1 MAGKLLT
8 LAGLLLFVG
17 GGCRACSSCGDYLP
31 PVAGST
37 QDWSGPRAGSRFGRM
52 DAPDEDSFPELE
64 NSLEESPPADASEPG
79 IPQET
84 VTPLPGLDENL

>member
-8 LAGLLLFVG
+8 FAGLLFLVG

-37 QDWSGPRAGSRFGRM
+37 QDWHGPRAGSRFDQV
-52 DAPDEDSFPELE
+52 DAPDEDSLPELE
-64 NSLEESPPADASEPG
+64 DSLEESGPASDLESG
-79 IPQET
+79 IPQEAA
-84 VTPLPGLDENL
+84 TPLPGLDENL